1 MRYKL
6 TDIYRQIKEEEQAS
20 KILQYKI
27 YCDLDGVLADFD
39 RRFEEFSGMNS
50 KEYESK
56 YGIKKFWE
64 LINKIGTQFWAKIP
78 WMPEGKKLWGY
89 ISKYNPIL
97 LSAPSRDY
105 SSRYGKK
112 LWVQENLP
120 GVKLILADRSNKM
133 DYSGKNKILIDDRK
147 DTINEW
153 NSKGGIG
160 ILFVST
166 EQTIND
172 LKILGL

>member
-1 MRYKL
+1 MKYKL
-6 TDIYRQIKEEEQAS
+6 TDIYRQIKEEEQAA
-20 KILQYKI
+20 KTLQYKI

-39 RRFEEFSGMNS
+39 RRFEEFGGMKP
-50 KEYESK
+50 KEYEAK

-64 LINKIGTQFWAKIP
+64 LINKIGAQFWAKIP
-78 WMPEGKKLWGY
+78 WMPEGKKLWTY
-89 ISKYNPIL
+89 IEKYKPTL

-133 DYSGKNKILIDDRK
+133 DYSGKNKILIDDRE

-160 ILFVST
+160 ILFTST
-166 EQTIND
+166 GQTIND
-172 LKILGL
+172 LKKLGL